1 MYNQQMMGQ
10 MGQMGV
16 GMQQMPMGQPMM
28 QPMAPMHSPWVMYY
42 NQQGQP
48 YYYNEQT
55 GALSGFALGMI
66 GGWVCF
72 VLLHFPCDGSLSK
85 HFAFP

>member
-10 MGQMGV
+10 MGQMGQMGM

-55 GALSGFALGMI
+55 GALSGFALDMI
-66 GGWVCF
+66 RYDRGLG
-72 VLLHFPCDGSLSK
+72 LLCCASVFSLR
-85 HFAFP
+85 